1 MLIIMY
7 NKTAIVLMHGVFPIH
22 PLTLSFISPTP
33 IHSHSPSL
41 IQDTLLFSVVNNGNG
56 GGLKEE
62 SKHVFLFDHLILVTH
77 TADSDGFFDYLMG
90 IKVRSTRS
98 RKCV

>member
-1 MLIIMY
+1 MNGVIS
-7 NKTAIVLMHGVFPIH
+7 AGVLKSTFYLYMCMVTSLRPPF
-22 PLTLSFISPTP
+22 
-33 IHSHSPSL
+33 IHSRPPSL

-90 IKVRSTRS
+90 IKVRSS
-98 RKCV
+98 I